1 MPDPEPFSRRAVVE
15 LVRGLNALRSA
26 AEDSLSQGRFFFDPF
41 LSAVTSGVSANLCE
55 ALVGKSEPD
64 EEFASP
70 LEVSVTWSYAVNRSA
85 RLPSES
91 VYFHPS
97 LMPYIKKAAQEFRAR
112 NPEQIEL
119 NGWVNILE
127 RESRGGGPGLIRL
140 YARIDGKTRAVRI
153 QLDDQAYNV
162 AIDAHKSGSL
172 VSVFG
177 TLIVENSAFYRLASP
192 RGFRI
197 IEADA
202 QFDLNDETL

>member
-1 MPDPEPFSRRAVVE
+1 
-15 LVRGLNALRSA
+15 
-26 AEDSLSQGRFFFDPF
+26 
-41 LSAVTSGVSANLCE
+41 
-55 ALVGKSEPD
+55 
-64 EEFASP
+64 
-70 LEVSVTWSYAVNRSA
+70 
-85 RLPSES
+85 
-91 VYFHPS
+91 
-97 LMPYIKKAAQEFRAR
+97 
-112 NPEQIEL
+112 
-119 NGWVNILE
+119 
-127 RESRGGGPGLIRL
+127 LIRL